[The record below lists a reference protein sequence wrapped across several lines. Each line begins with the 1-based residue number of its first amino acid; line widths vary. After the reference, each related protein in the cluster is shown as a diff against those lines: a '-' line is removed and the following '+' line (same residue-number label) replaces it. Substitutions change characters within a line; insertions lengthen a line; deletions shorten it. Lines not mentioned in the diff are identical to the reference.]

1 MSPPHYLEGRL
12 VAAAAVEE
20 TGVAEGQRVMG
31 MVEYPLVG
39 AGQKPMAEEYQEQQ
53 LAGSGKTAYNHGL
66 A

>member
-1 MSPPHYLEGRL
+1 M

-20 TGVAEGQRVMG
+20 TGVAEGQQVMG